1 MRPIVAL
8 ALLLSA
14 VCATAERIDLSD
26 RRTLEAYQYY
36 VLPLTLRSTSLTLE
50 YFMLTFDA
58 ASSTACGDLTIDFK
72 VDGTK
77 VATSVPVRTPTKW
90 TVDTDIPAYSKIELV
105 LNNKTPGSCTVDS
118 IYAEFA
124 AIATPAPPRT
134 PAPPAPTTR
143 RWVSPRYDTVEVGF
157 APKKDDSPNVV
168 MLVGLIGGGVVLVII
183 IVIVVVCVCVK
194 RRKTG
199 KTNEDVP
206 VTEELM
212 PTTDYHN
219 PQQTTEVMLAA

>member
-14 VCATAERIDLSD
+14 VCASAERIDLSG
-26 RRTLEAYQYY
+26 RQTLGAFIID
-36 VLPLTLRSTSLTLE
+36 TLSMTVRSKPVTLE
-50 YFMLTFDA
+50 YFMLTFDKA
-58 ASSTACGDLTIDFK
+58 LSTSWGDLTIDFK

-77 VATSVPVRTPTKW
+77 VATSVPVRTPMKW
-90 TVDTDIPAYSKIELV
+90 TVNTKVSAYSIVELV

-118 IYAEFA
+118 IYVEYTQ
-124 AIATPAPPRT
+124 ITTPASYYHHGPDD
-134 PAPPAPTTR
+134 
-143 RWVSPRYDTVEVGF
+143 DT
-157 APKKDDSPNVV
+157 PNVA

-194 RRKTG
+194 CCKTG
-199 KTNEDVP
+199 KTNVNVP